1 MLNFFVET
9 REVEHRI
16 LGCSV
21 PPYFEGLPE
30 EDKHGCAHVVFHL
43 VRSQLKGVLLNKWE
57 REASWT
63 PPPRNRREFFQLV
76 NQHLQN
82 TFAMQQLGWARNG
95 SSSVL
100 FIRASRIW
108 AHLASLAIAYDPLIS
123 SRCALA
129 LLVQKYLL
137 TGTKVQILIPKEQAA

>member
-1 MLNFFVET
+1 VKT
-9 REVEHRI
+9 KGVHHAI
-16 LGCSV
+16 LDCPV
-21 PPYFEGLPE
+21 RPFLDHLPE
-30 EDKHGCAHVVFHL
+30 ADKRGCAHVVFHL
-43 VRSQLKGVLLNKWE
+43 VRSQLKNVMLSVWE
-57 REASWT
+57 NEDSWT
-63 PPPRNRREFFQLV
+63 PPPSNRSEFFQIV
-76 NQHLQN
+76 NRILQN
-82 TFAMQQLGWARNG
+82 KFVMQELRGWARNG

-137 TGTKVQILIPKEQAA
+137 TGTEVKILIPKEQAA

>member
-1 MLNFFVET
+1 
-9 REVEHRI
+9 
-16 LGCSV
+16 
-21 PPYFEGLPE
+21 
-30 EDKHGCAHVVFHL
+30 
-43 VRSQLKGVLLNKWE
+43 
-57 REASWT
+57 
-63 PPPRNRREFFQLV
+63 
-76 NQHLQN
+76 
-82 TFAMQQLGWARNG
+82 MQQLGWARNG